1 MSLLTGCLYPKE
13 NMKQNA
19 VPYED
24 QLQVVQKAVVT
35 FKEQNDGILPI
46 KTRDMSTP
54 IYQKYP
60 IDFQQIAPRY
70 IQEAPGMRM
79 KVEEYINTLID
90 VETNPTVKLIDV
102 RMAEQIQELSLK
114 LRMYRDE
121 HQYPPLKSNFRWC
134 I

>member
-60 IDFQQIAPRY
+60 SIFNRLPRVTY
-70 IQEAPGMRM
+70 KKRQGMRM
-79 KVEEYINTLID
+79 KVEEYINT
-90 VETNPTVKLIDV
+90 
-102 RMAEQIQELSLK
+102 
-114 LRMYRDE
+114 Y
-121 HQYPPLKSNFRWC
+121 
-134 I
+134 

>member
-60 IDFQQIAPRY
+60 IDFQQIARVTY
-70 IQEAPGMRM
+70 KKRQGMRM
-79 KVEEYINTLID
+79 KVEEYINT
-90 VETNPTVKLIDV
+90 
-102 RMAEQIQELSLK
+102 
-114 LRMYRDE
+114 Y
-121 HQYPPLKSNFRWC
+121 
-134 I
+134 